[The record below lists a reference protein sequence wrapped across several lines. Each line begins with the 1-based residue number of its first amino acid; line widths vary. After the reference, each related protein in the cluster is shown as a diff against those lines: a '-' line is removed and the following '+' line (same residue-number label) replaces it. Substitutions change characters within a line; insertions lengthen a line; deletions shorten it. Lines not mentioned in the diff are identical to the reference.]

1 MCASLFPYFISL
13 LREAIPSYV
22 WIYERMMFHIARV
35 RTCDANV
42 RSNTEPSCGAKAKQY
57 KFRIRGRG
65 HTRLRGS
72 VTVQTIPGDQTRAGI
87 SRALIGPFGGKEKAD
102 WPARHRAKGSCT
114 PRSGTEEKPDANK
127 VGKKKEECKKS
138 FCAFTFSLPP
148 FFRRHF
154 FVPRKQH

>member
-1 MCASLFPYFISL
+1 
-13 LREAIPSYV
+13 
-22 WIYERMMFHIARV
+22 MFHIARV

-87 SRALIGPFGGKEKAD
+87 SRALIGPFGGKENAD

-127 VGKKKEECKKS
+127 VGKKKEECKKKFLRIYFFSSAFFSQTLFRATKTALVPKES
-138 FCAFTFSLPP
+138 FRLMKHA
-148 FFRRHF
+148 H
-154 FVPRKQH
+154 RKNMSRKTNAKKK